1 MNEIA
6 TVMNEEEFRYFRKS
20 FEKKLDMRRLS
31 LFSKKCH
38 VIDILYD
45 LQPDT
50 VLTVGQ
56 IRQLFDLAKE
66 K

>member
-6 TVMNEEEFRYFRKS
+6 TVMNEEEFGYFLKS

-38 VIDILYD
+38 VTDILCD

-56 IRQLFDLAKE
+56 IKQLFELAK
-66 K
+66 